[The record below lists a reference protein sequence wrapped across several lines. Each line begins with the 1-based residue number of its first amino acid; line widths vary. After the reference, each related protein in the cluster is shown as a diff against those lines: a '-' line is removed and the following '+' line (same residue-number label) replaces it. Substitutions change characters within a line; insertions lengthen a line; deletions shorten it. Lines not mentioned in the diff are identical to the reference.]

1 MFTLTLSQLESLRS
15 KGRHV
20 VLEASLPIDTET
32 PVSLYYKLCR
42 DRPYSFLLES
52 ATPDAQRG
60 RYSFIGF
67 DPIDVFCFEKTGSEN
82 PLDVLKEALS
92 SLQVVSTEGAIR
104 FNGGLVGYFSYESLR
119 HFESISFPPKPS
131 PLEIPESVFFLP
143 RILLVHD
150 HYKSRVSFH
159 YLLPLAGDLKSDY
172 KKAQMALEQLLQ
184 QLAIPLAIP
193 MFSLSV
199 DDFFPEV
206 SFDYP
211 GCSQFLEN
219 VESAKEFIRAGEVFQ
234 LVLSQSLCRETSLG
248 PLDLYR
254 RLRQKSPSP
263 YMYLLNM
270 DDFSIVGASPETL
283 VQLEEG
289 RVTVR
294 PIAGTR
300 PRATRSE
307 AKGLASFP
315 LDEEDDFLEKE
326 LVCDLKELAE
336 HRMLIDLARNDVG
349 RLAEPG
355 SVQVPRREY
364 VQRFASV
371 MHLISDV
378 TGKLRSDLD
387 MFDVYRVCFPAGTLS
402 GAPKIRAIELIAKL
416 EGRRR
421 GLYGGSV
428 GYFGFNGNMD
438 FAIAIRTLLH
448 KGNRVCLQAG
458 AGIVYDSIPER
469 EHQEC
474 LAKAKST
481 LAILS

>member
-1 MFTLTLSQLESLRS
+1 MFTLTLSQLEPLRS
-15 KGRHV
+15 QGRHV
-20 VLEASLPIDTET
+20 VLESSLSIDTET
-32 PVSLYYKLCR
+32 PVSLYYKLCH
-42 DRPYSFLLES
+42 DRAYSFLFES

-67 DPIDVFCFEKTGSEN
+67 DPVEVFRFDADDSRN
-82 PLDVLKEALS
+82 PLDVLRAALAALEVIPTKS
-92 SLQVVSTEGAIR
+92 AVR

-119 HFESISFPPKPS
+119 HFESISFPSQSAPI
-131 PLEIPESVFFLP
+131 EIPESIFFLP

-150 HYKSRVSFH
+150 HYKSRLTFH
-159 YLLPLAGDLKSDY
+159 YLFPLGGDLNGEY
-172 KKAQMALEQLLQ
+172 AKAQTALEQVLQ
-184 QLAIPLAIP
+184 R
-193 MFSLSV
+193 LSEPV
-199 DDFFPEV
+199 SVPALDFLSDGVLPEIT
-206 SFDYP
+206 FDYP
-211 GCSQFLEN
+211 GASQFMKN
-219 VESAKEFIRAGEVFQ
+219 VEVAKEFIRAGEVFQ
-234 LVLSQSLCRETSLG
+234 LVLSQSLCRETVLT

-263 YMYLLNM
+263 YMYFLNM
-270 DDFSIVGASPETL
+270 GVFSIVGASPETL

-300 PRATRSE
+300 PRGISE
-307 AKGLASFP
+307 V
-315 LDEEDDFLEKE
+315 EDDCLEAE
-326 LVCDLKELAE
+326 LMKDLKELAE

-349 RLAEPG
+349 RVAESG
-355 SVQVPRREY
+355 TVNVPRREY

-378 TGKLRSDLD
+378 IGRLKSELD

-402 GAPKIRAIELIAKL
+402 GAPKLRAIELIARL

-438 FAIAIRTLLH
+438 FAIAIRTFLQRG
-448 KGNRVCLQAG
+448 KRVCLQVG
-458 AGIVYDSIPER
+458 AGIVYDSTPER
-469 EHQEC
+469 EYQEC
-474 LAKAKST
+474 VAKARST
-481 LAILS
+481 LAVLQ